1 MNFRNKAV
9 SIYLIGLALM
19 IFNFITENS
28 AKWGEMLDVNIH
40 KSINKLTLKRKTAKA
55 RINAKKGIT
64 RLRHVCVKPGSE
76 TRVLDLWIQ
85 KLSTKILGCLTIPT
99 FNIIKV
105 NRYES
110 RGKIM
115 ERYQGQKE
123 LDVYFLCRLVYL
135 LCRPCRYV
143 MSSCLLVLSS
153 CPASYPGQFA
163 LSELPAEAWNRQAW
177 QVTSHPKS
185 PMTTGNE
192 DASCL
197 LVMSSWRYV
206 MSSCL
211 LVLSP
216 CLLCRL
222 VSLWLCLV
230 YFGGILK
237 SRLD

>member
-19 IFNFITENS
+19 IFNLITANS

-40 KSINKLTLKRKTAKA
+40 KTINKLTLKRKTTKA

-64 RLRHVCVKPGSE
+64 RLCHVCVKPGSG

-99 FNIIKV
+99 FNIKV

-115 ERYQGQKE
+115 EPYQGQKE
-123 LDVYFLCRLVYL
+123 LDVYFLCRLVYS

-153 CPASYPGQFA
+153 CPASYPGLFA

-192 DASCL
+192 DASGL
-197 LVMSSWRYV
+197 LVMSSWRFV

-216 CLLCRL
+216 CLPV
-222 VSLWLCLV
+222 VSSCLPV
-230 YFGGILK
+230 ALSCLFRGYPKI
-237 SRLD
+237 